1 MAYIARRD
9 GKLIQANCI
18 GGSLTII
25 HEADNGVLVIS
36 WPRRKHWKAG
46 YPEIPVRYQLARLL
60 TGDEAVEARMR
71 TICNSAH
78 YGTYP
83 DVITLIGDG
92 PVTAGKHWRAVRS
105 EMVEKA
111 ARADINA

>member
-105 EMVEKA
+105 EMVE
-111 ARADINA
+111 